1 MNISTLNA
9 LIEALKA
16 GQAVNKVLISRSK
29 QDRKVDLIKKM
40 CKQNNIM
47 FQLVPQEAIDRK
59 AGAKNQG
66 VFAELSPI
74 RFYELQEI
82 IDAAKNG
89 FILVLDR
96 INDTGN
102 MGAMIRT
109 AVAAGVDG
117 IIISRRDSA
126 PVNETVLKTSAGTLM
141 KAKICQSK
149 NLSQDL
155 DTLKSEGF
163 WVIGTEMSGF
173 VPYYDYDFSY
183 KTVLVMGSENSGMSP
198 LLKKKAD
205 QLISIPHSRDVES
218 LNVSVAAGVI
228 LFEALRQKKKD

>member
-9 LIEALKA
+9 LVEALKA
-16 GQAVNKVLISRSK
+16 GQPINKVLISQGK
-29 QDRKVDLIKKM
+29 KDRKIDLIKQL

-47 FQLVPQEAIDRK
+47 FQLVPQEAVDRK
-59 AGAKNQG
+59 AGARNQG

-74 RFYELQEI
+74 QFYDLREI
-82 IDAAKNG
+82 IDSAKHG
-89 FILVLDR
+89 LILVLDR

-117 IIISRRDSA
+117 IVISRRDSA
-126 PVNETVLKTSAGTLM
+126 PINETVLKTSAGTLM

-149 NLSQDL
+149 NMAQDL
-155 DTLKSEGF
+155 DALKEAGF
-163 WVIGTEMSGF
+163 WVIGTEMSGS
-173 VPYYDYDFSY
+173 VPYYEYDFSY
-183 KTVLVMGSENSGMSP
+183 KTALVMGSEFSGMSP

-205 QLISIPHSRDVES
+205 QLVSIPHSREVES

-228 LFEALRQKKKD
+228 LFEAVRQKQKG

>member
-9 LIEALKA
+9 LMEALKA
-16 GQAVNKVLISRSK
+16 GQPINKVLIARGK
-29 QDRKVDLIKKM
+29 TDRKAEFIKKL
-40 CKQNNIM
+40 CRENNVI

-82 IDAAKNG
+82 IDASSKG
-89 FILVLDR
+89 LILVLDR

-102 MGAMIRT
+102 IGALIRT
-109 AVAAGVDG
+109 AVAVDVDG
-117 IIISRRDSA
+117 ILISCRDSA
-126 PVNETVLKTSAGTLM
+126 PINETVLKTSAGTLM

-149 NLSQDL
+149 NLGQDL
-155 DTLKSEGF
+155 DKLKEVGF
-163 WVIGTEMSGF
+163 WVVGTEMSGS
-173 VPYYDYDFSY
+173 VPYYEYDFSF
-183 KTVLVMGSENSGMSP
+183 KTALVMGSENAGMSP

-205 QLISIPHSRDVES
+205 QLISIPHSKKVES
-218 LNVSVAAGVI
+218 LNVSVSAGVI
-228 LFEALRQKKKD
+228 LFEAVRQRRGV

>member
-9 LIEALKA
+9 LIEALKE
-16 GQAVNKVLISRSK
+16 GQPINKVLIGRGK
-29 QDRKVDLIKKM
+29 KDRKVEFIKKL
-40 CKQNNIM
+40 CRESNIM

-74 RFYELQEI
+74 RFYELHEI
-82 IDAAKNG
+82 VESSKTG
-89 FILVLDR
+89 LLLVLDR

-102 MGAMIRT
+102 LGALIRT
-109 AVAAGVDG
+109 AVAAEVDG
-117 IIISRRDSA
+117 VLISRRDSA
-126 PVNETVLKTSAGTLM
+126 PINETVLKTSAGTLM

-149 NLSQDL
+149 NLGQDL
-155 DTLKSEGF
+155 DKLKEAGF
-163 WVIGTEMSGF
+163 WVVGTEMSGS

-183 KTVLVMGSENSGMSP
+183 KTALVMGSENTGMSP

-205 QLISIPHSRDVES
+205 QLVSIPHSKKVES
-218 LNVSVAAGVI
+218 LNVSVSAGVI
-228 LFEALRQKKKD
+228 LFEAVRQKKGV